1 MTHGDPAT
9 TTPPSPKSSDRAP
22 ILFCPFCGD
31 GFENRTECP
40 EHELALIPIDRLP
53 RRQDRRLESVSFFV
67 DPRLGRGTV
76 LLGASLTVLGFFAP
90 FVRATAGHRPQI
102 EASALEVA
110 IGGAVNLWL
119 TLGVA
124 LAILWILWRRRSGTA
139 MRAARAAI
147 FGLAVG
153 GALPLIY
160 TSRRI
165 DLVAVADRADVDW
178 SWGLWLMLVGLFM
191 AAVGARRIGAD

>member
-1 MTHGDPAT
+1 M
-9 TTPPSPKSSDRAP
+9 
-22 ILFCPFCGD
+22 FCPFCGD

-53 RRQDRRLESVSFFV
+53 RTREPRFETVSFFL
-67 DPRLGRGTV
+67 DPRLGRGSV
-76 LLGASLTVLGFFAP
+76 LMGASLAVLGFFAP
-90 FVRATAGHRPQI
+90 LVSVTGAQRSEI

-110 IGGAVNLWL
+110 IAGAVNLWL
-119 TLGVA
+119 TLGAA
-124 LAILWILWRRRSGTA
+124 LGILSILWSRRSGTA
-139 MRAARAAI
+139 MRAARGAV

-165 DLVAVADRADVDW
+165 GLIALTQKMDVEW
-178 SWGLWLMLVGLFM
+178 SWGLWLMLAGLFL
-191 AAVGARRIGAD
+191 AAIAARRIGAD

>member
-9 TTPPSPKSSDRAP
+9 TTLPSPKSSERTA

-53 RRQDRRLESVSFFV
+53 RTRERRFERVSFFL
-67 DPRLGRGTV
+67 DPRLGRGSV
-76 LLGASLTVLGFFAP
+76 LMGASLAVLGFFAP
-90 FVRATAGHRPQI
+90 LVRVTGAQRSEI

-110 IGGAVNLWL
+110 IDGAVNLWL

-124 LAILWILWRRRSGTA
+124 LGILWILWSRRSGTA
-139 MRAARAAI
+139 MRAARGAV

-165 DLVAVADRADVDW
+165 DLIAVTQKADVDW
-178 SWGLWLMLVGLFM
+178 SGGLWLMLAGLFL
-191 AAVGARRIGAD
+191 AAIGARQIGAD